1 MYICPRKEK
10 RVGPKY
16 TFGRRTKVLP
26 PKLWCTNEAEGGGEE
41 EEDDAGLT
49 LFHTS
54 THFGACGWH
63 T

>member
-16 TFGRRTKVLP
+16 TFARRTKVLP
-26 PKLWCTNEAEGGGEE
+26 PKLWCTNEAAAEE
-41 EEDDAGLT
+41 DDDAGLT
-49 LFHTS
+49 LFYTS